1 VGDPRLAE
9 DVAQETF
16 LRAWQRAGAFD
27 PRRGT
32 VVSWLLAIA
41 RNLAIDTVRLR
52 RIVIVDPDEL
62 TRADHAFLD
71 ERFLNQILLIV
82 TPIAIDPAHP
92 FPFIPNR
99 GFCLALELRR
109 RSGQEER
116 SLIEALPEILASGM
130 TFGSE
135 PNLRHLDTMPPIPA
149 TTGRRLIDR
158 IMDDGILTQ
167 LPELTDDELTEAIER
182 VQEVEAE
189 LSAQRRQLHEVIDA
203 LQDEIIARYRSQ
215 QGEAQPAG

>member
-1 VGDPRLAE
+1 MSEHRRRIDTVLEPDYLDDISGADLDELRKRRESAE
-9 DVAQETF
+9 DVEAQISYY
-16 LRAWQRAGAFD
+16 
-27 PRRGT
+27 RR
-32 VVSWLLAIA
+32 LLHG
-41 RNLAIDTVRLR
+41 R
-52 RIVIVDPDEL
+52 VDL
-62 TRADHAFLD
+62 
-71 ERFLNQILLIV
+71 LN
-82 TPIAIDPAHP
+82 
-92 FPFIPNR
+92 F
-99 GFCLALELRR
+99 ELRR

-149 TTGRRLIDR
+149 TTGRRLIDK
-158 IMDDGILTQ
+158 IMDDSILTQ

-189 LSAQRRQLHEVIDA
+189 LSAQRRQLHGVIDA

>member
-1 VGDPRLAE
+1 VGVGRQPSIPMQRWQGHAGSLPPVSEHRRRIDTVLEPDYLADISEADLDELRRRRESAE
-9 DVAQETF
+9 DVEAQISYY
-16 LRAWQRAGAFD
+16 
-27 PRRGT
+27 RR
-32 VVSWLLAIA
+32 LLHG
-41 RNLAIDTVRLR
+41 R
-52 RIVIVDPDEL
+52 VDL
-62 TRADHAFLD
+62 
-71 ERFLNQILLIV
+71 LN
-82 TPIAIDPAHP
+82 
-92 FPFIPNR
+92 F
-99 GFCLALELRR
+99 ELRR